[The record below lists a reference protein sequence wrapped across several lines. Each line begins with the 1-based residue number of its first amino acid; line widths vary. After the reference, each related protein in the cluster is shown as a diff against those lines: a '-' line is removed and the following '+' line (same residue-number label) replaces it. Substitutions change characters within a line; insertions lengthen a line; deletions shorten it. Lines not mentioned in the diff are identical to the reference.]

1 MSESFVVDNSV
12 VMSWC
17 FKDEE
22 DQYADAVLDRLSEAT
37 AFVPSIWPLEVVNVL
52 LAAER
57 TKRLN
62 EADSVRFITL
72 LSQLPIMVEHERTE
86 RIMKDLLALARANN
100 LSSYDAK
107 MVCNSLEKSK
117 IFIDISGRIGVAE
130 VTHMGMKEKE
140 MEKIAQLIGAI
151 MHGKENSE
159 IVKEVKR
166 LVASFIQ

>member
-17 FKDEE
+17 FKDETN
-22 DQYADAVLDRLSEAT
+22 QYADAVLDRLSEAT

-57 TKRLN
+57 KKRLN

-72 LSQLPIMVEHERTE
+72 LSQLPIMVEHERPE

-100 LSSYDAK
+100 LSSYDASYLDLSMRK
-107 MVCNSLEKSK
+107 GFPLATLDTRLREAAKK
-117 IFIDISGRIGVAE
+117 TE
-130 VTHMGMKEKE
+130 VPVLMD
-140 MEKIAQLIGAI
+140 
-151 MHGKENSE
+151 
-159 IVKEVKR
+159 
-166 LVASFIQ
+166 